1 MTKIRK
7 ILADILE
14 GYTQKASALDLVQAC
29 ATNKPIE
36 TNDTYLDT
44 LKHGISLY
52 HLMDNSSPQIIM
64 NEIMAAIIKLT
75 HSGEAFFWLTDVNH
89 QNSYLT
95 SSTSNPHIETSLRKQ
110 WNTIRLE
117 KELFVSKI
125 NEDWYGMKVIRTS
138 TTTGVIGV
146 KISGS
151 SESRETLLFNRP
163 FEFLA
168 ELSEIMLERIHT
180 DSMKEQMIVI
190 KEQNRISNEIHDS
203 VSQRLVGIVY
213 SLHSLQTKSKGMT
226 STELNDEYQFLS
238 QSANTTLKE
247 LRSTIYGLNSTKNGE
262 KSFQVWLQ
270 NYFDEYARLSD
281 IRIDYQ
287 ITGDEAL
294 LSSELKQALYRIICE
309 ACGNA
314 VRHGQCKAIELRLSI
329 LDEKTVLEI
338 HDNGIGINSHISEG
352 QQEKGIGLFN
362 IRRLVSTFAGTFL
375 ISGLHGIGTEIQI
388 EIPTAKILEKVQVIG

>member
-1 MTKIRK
+1 MEIKKTLV
-7 ILADILE
+7 ILLKRYHKKTPHF
-14 GYTQKASALDLVQAC
+14 YTGKARVPKK
-29 ATNKPIE
+29 TIE
-36 TNDTYLDT
+36 TNDMYLAT
-44 LKHGISLY
+44 LEHSISLF
-52 HLMDNSSPQIIM
+52 HLMDNSSPQMIMKEII
-64 NEIMAAIIKLT
+64 ASIIKLT
-75 HSGEAFFWLTDVNH
+75 HSNEAFFWLTDVNH
-89 QNSYLT
+89 QNSYLA
-95 SSTSNPHIETSLRKQ
+95 SSTSNPHIETGLKKE

-138 TTTGVIGV
+138 TTIGVIGV

-151 SESRETLLFNRP
+151 SEARETLLFNRP

-180 DSMKEQMIVI
+180 DSMKEQMIVS

-213 SLHSLQTKSKGMT
+213 SLHSLQTKSKSMT

-314 VRHGQCKAIELRLSI
+314 VRHGLCTAIELRLSI

-352 QQEKGIGLFN
+352 QPEKGIGLFN
-362 IRRLVSTFAGTFL
+362 MRRLVSTFAGTFL

-388 EIPTAKILEKVQVIG
+388 EIPTAKILEKVQVSG

>member
-1 MTKIRK
+1 MEIKKTLVIMLKRCHKKTPHFYI
-7 ILADILE
+7 
-14 GYTQKASALDLVQAC
+14 GKARVPKK
-29 ATNKPIE
+29 NIE
-36 TNDTYLDT
+36 TNDMYLAT
-44 LKHGISLY
+44 LEHSISLF
-52 HLMDNSSPQIIM
+52 HLMDNSSPQMIMKEII
-64 NEIMAAIIKLT
+64 ASIIKLT
-75 HSGEAFFWLTDVNH
+75 HSDEVFFWLTDINH
-89 QNSYLT
+89 QNSYLA
-95 SSTSNPHIETSLRKQ
+95 SSTSNPHIETGLKKE

-117 KELFVSKI
+117 NELFVSKI

-138 TTTGVIGV
+138 TTIGVIGV

-151 SESRETLLFNRP
+151 SEARETLLFNRP

-180 DSMKEQMIVI
+180 DSMKEQMIVS

-213 SLHSLQTKSKGMT
+213 SLHSLQTKSKSMT

-262 KSFQVWLQ
+262 KSFQVGLQ

-314 VRHGQCKAIELRLSI
+314 VRHGQCTAIEVRLSL
-329 LDEKTVLEI
+329 LDAKTVLEI
-338 HDNGIGINSHISEG
+338 HDNGIGINSHIPEG
-352 QQEKGIGLFN
+352 QPEKGIGLFN
-362 IRRLVSTFAGTFL
+362 MRRLVSTFAGTFL

-388 EIPTAKILEKVQVIG
+388 EIPTAKILEKVQVSG

>member
-1 MTKIRK
+1 MEIRK
-7 ILADILE
+7 NLVTILKRCHKK
-14 GYTQKASALDLVQAC
+14 TSPLDSQPAR
-29 ATNKPIE
+29 ANNNPIE
-36 TNDTYLDT
+36 TTDAYLDT
-44 LKHGISLY
+44 LKDSIFLL
-52 HLMDNSSPQIIM
+52 HLMDNSSPQMIMKEII
-64 NEIMAAIIKLT
+64 ASIIKLT
-75 HSGEAFFWLTDVNH
+75 HSNEAFFWLTDVNH
-89 QNSYLT
+89 QNSYLA
-95 SSTSNPHIETSLRKQ
+95 SSTSNPHIETGLKKE

-138 TTTGVIGV
+138 TTIGVIGV
-146 KISGS
+146 KISDA
-151 SESRETLLFNRP
+151 SEARETLLFNRP

-180 DSMKEQMIVI
+180 DSMKEQMIVS

-213 SLHSLQTKSKGMT
+213 SLHSLQTKSKSMT

-247 LRSTIYGLNSTKNGE
+247 LRSSIYGLNSTKNDE
-262 KSFQVWLQ
+262 NSFQVWLQ

-314 VRHGQCKAIELRLSI
+314 VRHGLCTAIEVRLSI

-338 HDNGIGINSHISEG
+338 HDNGIGINSHISEDLP
-352 QQEKGIGLFN
+352 EKGIGLFN
-362 IRRLVSTFAGTFL
+362 MRRLVSTFAGTFL

>member
-1 MTKIRK
+1 MEIKKTLVIMLKRCHKKTPHFYTRK
-7 ILADILE
+7 ARVP
-14 GYTQKASALDLVQAC
+14 QK
-29 ATNKPIE
+29 NIE
-36 TNDTYLDT
+36 TNDMYLAT
-44 LKHGISLY
+44 LEHSISLF
-52 HLMDNSSPQIIM
+52 HLMDNSSPQMIMKEII
-64 NEIMAAIIKLT
+64 ASIIKLT
-75 HSGEAFFWLTDVNH
+75 HSDEAFFWLTDVNH
-89 QNSYLT
+89 QNSYLA
-95 SSTSNPHIETSLRKQ
+95 SSTSNPHIETGLKKE

-117 KELFVSKI
+117 NELFVSKI

-138 TTTGVIGV
+138 TTIGVIGV

-151 SESRETLLFNRP
+151 SEARETLLFNRP

-180 DSMKEQMIVI
+180 DSMKEQMIVS

-213 SLHSLQTKSKGMT
+213 SLHSLQTKSKSMT

-247 LRSTIYGLNSTKNGE
+247 LRLAIYGLNSTKNGE
-262 KSFQVWLQ
+262 KPFLVQLK
-270 NYFDEYARLSD
+270 NYLDEYARLSD

-294 LSSELKQALYRIICE
+294 LSSELKQAIYRIICE

-314 VRHGQCKAIELRLSI
+314 VRHGQCTAIELRLSI

-362 IRRLVSTFAGTFL
+362 IRRLVSTFAGSFL
-375 ISGLHGIGTEIQI
+375 INGLHGIGTEIQI

>member
-1 MTKIRK
+1 MEIKKTLVIMLKRCHKKTPRFYI
-7 ILADILE
+7 
-14 GYTQKASALDLVQAC
+14 GKARVPPK
-29 ATNKPIE
+29 NIE
-36 TNDTYLDT
+36 TNDMYLAT
-44 LKHGISLY
+44 LEHSISLF
-52 HLMDNSSPQIIM
+52 HLMDNSSPQMIMKEII
-64 NEIMAAIIKLT
+64 ASIIKLT
-75 HSGEAFFWLTDVNH
+75 HSDEAFFWLTDVNH
-89 QNSYLT
+89 QNSYLV
-95 SSTSNPHIETSLRKQ
+95 SSMSNPHIETGLKKE

-117 KELFVSKI
+117 NELFVSKI

-138 TTTGVIGV
+138 TTIGVIGV

-151 SESRETLLFNRP
+151 SEARETLLFNRP

-180 DSMKEQMIVI
+180 DSMKEQMIVS

-213 SLHSLQTKSKGMT
+213 SLHSLQTKSKSMT

-247 LRSTIYGLNSTKNGE
+247 LRSAIYGLNSTKNGE

-314 VRHGQCKAIELRLSI
+314 VRHGQCTAIEVRLSL
-329 LDEKTVLEI
+329 LDAKTVLEI

-352 QQEKGIGLFN
+352 QPEKGIGLFN
-362 IRRLVSTFAGTFL
+362 MRRLVSTFAGTFL

-388 EIPTAKILEKVQVIG
+388 EIPTAKILEKVQVSG

>member
-1 MTKIRK
+1 LK
-7 ILADILE
+7 
-14 GYTQKASALDLVQAC
+14 GYAKKNSALDLGQAH
-29 ATNKPIE
+29 ANNKPIE

-44 LKHGISLY
+44 LEHSISLY
-52 HLMDNSSPQIIM
+52 HLLDNSSPQMIMKEII
-64 NEIMAAIIKLT
+64 ASIIKLT
-75 HSGEAFFWLTDVNH
+75 HSDEAFFWLTDVNH
-89 QNSYLT
+89 QNSYLV
-95 SSTSNPHIETSLRKQ
+95 SSTSNPHIETGLKKE

-117 KELFVSKI
+117 KELFVSKV
-125 NEDWYGMKVIRTS
+125 NEDWYVMKVIRTS
-138 TTTGVIGV
+138 TTIGVIGV
-146 KISGS
+146 KIPGS
-151 SESRETLLFNRP
+151 SEARETLLFNQP
-163 FEFLA
+163 FEFLTDF
-168 ELSEIMLERIHT
+168 SKIMLERIHL

-190 KEQNRISNEIHDS
+190 KEQNRIANEIHDS

-247 LRSTIYGLNSTKNGE
+247 LRSVIYGLNSTKNGE

-281 IRIDYQ
+281 IRIDCQ
-287 ITGDEAL
+287 ITGDEGL
-294 LSSELKQALYRIICE
+294 LPSELQQALYRIICE

-314 VRHGQCKAIELRLSI
+314 VRHGLCTAIELKLSI
-329 LDEKTVLEI
+329 LDEKTILEI
-338 HDNGIGINSHISEG
+338 HDNGIGINSHISDG

-362 IRRLVSTFAGTFL
+362 MRRLVSTFAGTFS

-388 EIPTAKILEKVQVIG
+388 EIPTIKILEKVQVIG